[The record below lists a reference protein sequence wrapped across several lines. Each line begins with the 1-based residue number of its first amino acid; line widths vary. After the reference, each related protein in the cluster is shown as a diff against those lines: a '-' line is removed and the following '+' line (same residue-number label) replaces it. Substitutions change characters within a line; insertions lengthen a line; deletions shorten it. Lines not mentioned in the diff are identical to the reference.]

1 MKNRSMFSGTQ
12 LRLLIALLSIGA
24 VGVALVL
31 QYQFNMQ
38 PCPWCTMQRLVYLCI
53 GVLALISLQFSWLS
67 KDMLSKAVL
76 SLALLLCASG
86 VGMAGY
92 QHFVAAQSECMF
104 TWPDRFFLKTGLDG
118 LAPWLFRATAQC
130 SEANQPLLGLPFSWW
145 SAALFVALGIG
156 VITAIRQR

>member
-1 MKNRSMFSGTQ
+1 MKRSSFFDKPKQ
-12 LRLLIALLSIGA
+12 VLLLIAALSFGA

-53 GVLALISLQFSWLS
+53 GVLALISLMMKGLLTKVGS
-67 KDMLSKAVL
+67 A
-76 SLALLLCASG
+76 LALVLCVVG

-92 QHFVAAQSECMF
+92 QHFVAAKSECMF

-145 SAALFVALGIG
+145 SAALFALLGIG
-156 VITAIRQR
+156 FIAAIRRS

>member
-1 MKNRSMFSGTQ
+1 MKNRSIFSSTQ
-12 LRLLIALLSIGA
+12 LRLLIAALSIGA

-53 GVLALISLQFSWLS
+53 GLLALISLLFNG
-67 KDMLSKAVL
+67 MLSKAIL
-76 SLALLLCASG
+76 SLAVLLCASG
-86 VGMAGY
+86 IGMAGY
-92 QHFVAAQSECMF
+92 QHFVAAKSECMF

-145 SAALFVALGIG
+145 SAALFAALAIG
-156 VITAIRQR
+156 LIAAIKQR

>member
-1 MKNRSMFSGTQ
+1 MKNSSTFSNTQ
-12 LRLLIALLSIGA
+12 LRLLIAALSFGA

-31 QYQFNMQ
+31 QYQLNMQ

-53 GVLALISLQFSWLS
+53 GTLALISLLLNGILS
-67 KDMLSKAVL
+67 KVMLG
-76 SLALLLCASG
+76 LALIASACG

-92 QHFVAAQSECMF
+92 QHFVAAKTECMF

-145 SAALFVALGIG
+145 SAALFSLLAAGLFVLLK
-156 VITAIRQR
+156 RR

>member
-1 MKNRSMFSGTQ
+1 MKNRSIFSGTQ
-12 LRLLIALLSIGA
+12 LRLLIAALSIGA

-53 GVLALISLQFSWLS
+53 GMLALISLLFNA
-67 KDMLSKAVL
+67 MLSKAVL

-86 VGMAGY
+86 IGMAGY
-92 QHFVAAQSECMF
+92 QHFVAAKSECMF

-130 SEANQPLLGLPFSWW
+130 SEANQPLLGVPFSWW
-145 SAALFVALGIG
+145 SAALFAMLGVGLIA
-156 VITAIRQR
+156 VIKRR